1 MAASAESHDAFRHQ
15 QLPDPKDHFR
25 LLRVTKCDHRAATA
39 TQQHAAGVDME
50 CELTTWPLVS
60 APTYRCVSYTWGDPK
75 DTTCIRVNGRR
86 MQIRQNCK
94 DVLRQFHRHS
104 GADRYLWVDAICI
117 NQTDPHEKNI
127 QVAMMGAIYQK
138 AELVLACLGAHDE
151 YSRALVQLMKQNSE
165 LFEQASKYYSV
176 PKPERKLNRSLEWK
190 VRKWQI
196 RQNPDQFVRMFF
208 EFLCRPYFKR
218 AWTFPEMRLARRVE
232 VVCGDDCVP
241 ASVLTGLSLLVARG
255 LERFKGMDDK
265 TIDDIIDN
273 PFSIHNLPKAMNLGF
288 VILSQQKVVR
298 RTPLSRLFPLWQAAV
313 GLHQEGH
320 EHLGTL
326 EFDGAQGRLFHG
338 HLVAMTMDNN
348 LRDPLWDVLQFTL
361 KLQCENPRDR
371 IYALLAIVD
380 WSSAGVDPIQPDYA
394 GDVYDLLKAVV
405 PLLWSFH
412 ESNLPDAE
420 TTFRRCRSIMD
431 ALQLEPRTS
440 PKLARGIDLRRR
452 TSVQQVNSET
462 KVGSM
467 SKNSVVGFHGFQIIG
482 DGEGKLG
489 LDVPPHRTK
498 KHEKEEAMQC
508 LLLPTR
514 DLSDSEYDFKRERK
528 QLKALTE
535 KAPEQFHVVFDKYD
549 RMCALLPHN
558 ARPGDWIIGD
568 IEAGVTLILREQ
580 NNSRYHV
587 IGEPVV
593 AFSFFHCLREVGTS
607 FLTSFDIDDFIALCA
622 VRKKYTY
629 LHHDDKTD
637 DVLISLG
644 NGVCHGPGSSYAVKQ
659 DI

>member
-1 MAASAESHDAFRHQ
+1 MAASAETHDGFRHQ
-15 QLPDPKDHFR
+15 QLPHPQDHFR
-25 LLRVTKCDHRAATA
+25 LLRVIKCDPRTVTT
-39 TQQHAAGVDME
+39 TQQHAAGVDLE
-50 CELTTWPLVS
+50 CELTTWPLVN

-75 DTTCIRVNGRR
+75 DTTCIRVNGRGMR
-86 MQIRQNCK
+86 IWQNCK
-94 DVLRQFHRHS
+94 DVLRQFHWHS
-104 GADRYLWVDAICI
+104 GADRYIWVDAICI

-151 YSRALVQLMKQNSE
+151 YSRALIKLMKQNSE

-176 PKPERKLNRSLEWK
+176 LKPERKRNRSLEWK
-190 VRKWQI
+190 VRKWHI
-196 RQNPDQFVRMFF
+196 RQDPDQFVRMFF

-232 VVCGDDCVP
+232 VICGDDCVP

-255 LERFKGMDDK
+255 LERFKGMDDE

-273 PFSIHNLPKAMNLGF
+273 PFSIHNLRKAMNLGF
-288 VILSQQKVVR
+288 FILSQLKVVR
-298 RTPLSRLFPLWQAAV
+298 QTPLSRLFPLWRAAY
-313 GLHQEGH
+313 GLQQEGH
-320 EHLGTL
+320 EHLGSL
-326 EFDGAQGRLFHG
+326 AFDGAQGRLFHG

-348 LRDPLWDVLQFTL
+348 LRDPLWDVLQFTI

-380 WSSAGVDPIQPDYA
+380 WSSAGVEPIQPDYA

-412 ESNLPDAE
+412 ESNLPDAGA
-420 TTFRRCRSIMD
+420 TFNQCRIIID
-431 ALQLEPRTS
+431 ALQLEPLTS
-440 PKLARGIDLRRR
+440 PKLARSFDLRRR
-452 TSVQQVNSET
+452 TSVQQVNSEAE
-462 KVGSM
+462 VCSM
-467 SKNSVVGFHGFQIIG
+467 PKKSVVGFRGFQIIS

-489 LDVPPHRTK
+489 LDVPPHWTK
-498 KHEKEEAMQC
+498 KHQKEEAMQC
-508 LLLPTR
+508 LLLPAR
-514 DLSDSEYDFKRERK
+514 DLFHSEYYAETGQK

-535 KAPEQFHVVFDKYD
+535 KDPEQFHVVFDKYD
-549 RMCALLPHN
+549 RICALLPHD
-558 ARPGDWIIGD
+558 ARPGDWITGN
-568 IEAGVTLILREQ
+568 IEASVTLILREQ
-580 NNSRYHV
+580 TNSRYHV

-593 AFSFFHCLREVGTS
+593 ALSFFHCLREVGIS

-622 VRKKYTY
+622 VRKKNPY
-629 LHHDDKTD
+629 LHDGDRTD
-637 DVLISLG
+637 DVLINLR